1 MRREEEEECQPRLN
15 TNTKRLNCKPSHSPV
30 PRLVLHFTQSLL
42 HKKHP
47 PPPLHQPRV
56 IINITEVDP
65 ASLQSERPRPGG
77 SWGYCSEVRLL
88 MIISDNPPPLSLT
101 SIGRLQ
107 TRWAGA
113 GRQLR
118 RRRWGRLA
126 TGHLSLSPLAAITQI
141 NKLSESHINL
151 TTSEAIE
158 AMCHLSVLHTQWPT
172 SLHPPR
178 HLPLILTMMEVICKI
193 RTRNKKLFSTEIT
206 ISNKELICWTQCGK
220 EI

>member
-1 MRREEEEECQPRLN
+1 M
-15 TNTKRLNCKPSHSPV
+15 
-30 PRLVLHFTQSLL
+30 
-42 HKKHP
+42 
-47 PPPLHQPRV
+47 
-56 IINITEVDP
+56 DP

-88 MIISDNPPPLSLT
+88 MIISDNPPPSLT